1 MNKYNTYINTI
12 LAGSL
17 LFASCGSKKPDA
29 TAMGAAPI
37 PVNLHTVTK
46 QPAVYY
52 DEFPGNVVAQSQVDL
67 FAEVGGYITNIYF
80 KEGERVRK
88 GQKLYEIDR
97 SRYQATYEQAAA
109 QLKVAQANQAQ
120 AQKDADRYTYL
131 NEHDAVAKQA
141 LDYSLTTLQNSKS
154 QVTAA
159 KQALVRAQTDLR
171 YATITAPFEGTIGLS
186 QVKLGTL
193 VNAGQTLL
201 NTISTDDPMAVDF
214 MVNEKEVNRFIELKN
229 IKTKPSDSLFTIM
242 LPGGTE
248 YTYPGNL
255 SVIDRGVDPQTGTIK
270 IRLTFP
276 NKEGILRA
284 GMSCIVRVHNQD
296 VTPQLQIPSK
306 AIVDQMGERFVYTV
320 KDSVVENGKEGRKT
334 SLVSDQKRVTLGNT
348 VGANVIVKEGLTEG
362 DKIIVDGLQKM
373 RNGAAV
379 KPADKPA
386 TAAQATH

>member
-37 PVNLHTVTK
+37 PVNLYTVTK